1 MNPDECLKLLVVDD
15 EEGMRLGME
24 RGLRDHTFS
33 IPEFGTEVCYD
44 ITLAEDGETAV
55 AILKEKVFDLV
66 LLDYKLPGINGI
78 DVLAIIQAEQPETT
92 VIMVTAFASLEV
104 AVSATKNGAYD
115 FLAKPFSPRELR
127 DVVSKASQHIMT
139 LREARK
145 LADKN
150 RKIRFEFISVL
161 AHELKS
167 PLAAVENYLNLMD
180 QRISGDDLATYDHAI
195 KRSLSRLGGMRKMIL
210 DLLDLTRL
218 ESGHFQSH
226 PEWVDLRDT
235 LASAYENMASLASE
249 MDVNLDSK
257 FRGDCKVYGVPAEVE
272 ILLNNFISNAIKY
285 NQEGGSVGVYTT
297 SNDSEVVI
305 QIKDTG
311 IGMTP
316 EESAQLF
323 GEFVRIRNDKTRNIS
338 GSGLG
343 LSIVKKIIH
352 NLDGHVDVEST
363 PDVGT
368 TFTITLPLPK
378 IQTEGFQSS
387 GKQILL

>member
-15 EEGMRLGME
+15 EEGMRLGMQ
-24 RGLRDHTFS
+24 RGLKQHTFI

-44 ITLAEDGETAV
+44 ITLAEDGETAIE
-55 AILKEKVFDLV
+55 ILKETVFDLI

-78 DVLAIIQAEQPETT
+78 DVLEFLQAEQPEAT

-127 DVVSKASQHIMT
+127 SVVSKASQHIMT
-139 LREARK
+139 IREARK

-150 RKIRFEFISVL
+150 RKIRFEFISIL

-167 PLAAVENYLNLMD
+167 PLAAVENYLNIMD
-180 QRISGDDLATYDHAI
+180 QRISGDELATYDHAI

-226 PEWVDLRDT
+226 PEWVDLREVLEAT
-235 LASAYENMASLASE
+235 FENMTTLSSE
-249 MDVNLDSK
+249 MDVKLDSQLK
-257 FRGDCKVYGVPAEVE
+257 GDCKVFGVTAEVE
-272 ILLNNFISNAIKY
+272 ILLNNFVSNAIKY
-285 NQEGGSVGVYTT
+285 NRKGGSVSVDVFSDNAGVFM
-297 SNDSEVVI
+297 EV
-305 QIKDTG
+305 KDTG
-311 IGMTP
+311 IGMAP
-316 EESAQLF
+316 EEVSQLF
-323 GEFVRIRNDKTRNIS
+323 GEFVRIRNDKTRNIP

-343 LSIVKKIIH
+343 LSIVKKIIR
-352 NLDGHVDVEST
+352 NLDGHVEVEST

-368 TFTITLPLPK
+368 IFKITLPFPVAEGTDAPK
-378 IQTEGFQSS
+378 NR
-387 GKQILL
+387 ILL

>member
-15 EEGMRLGME
+15 EEGMRLGMQ
-24 RGLRDHTFS
+24 RGLKHHTFT

-44 ITLAEDGETAV
+44 ITVAEDGETAV
-55 AILKEKVFDLV
+55 EILKEDIFDLI
-66 LLDYKLPGINGI
+66 LLDYKLPGINGL
-78 DVLAIIQAEQPETT
+78 DVLEFVQSEQPEST

-115 FLAKPFSPRELR
+115 FLAKPFSPHELR
-127 DVVSKASQHIMT
+127 NVVSKASQHIMT

-180 QRISGDDLATYDHAI
+180 QRISGDDLETYDHAI

-226 PEWVDLRDT
+226 PEWVDLHDT
-235 LASAYENMASLASE
+235 LEVAFENMSALAAE
-249 MDVNLDSK
+249 LNINLSSK
-257 FRGDCKVYGVPAEVE
+257 LQGKSKVFGVPAEIE

-285 NQEGGSVGVYTT
+285 NRQDGSVVVDIH
-297 SNDSEVVI
+297 SNETEVTIAV
-305 QIKDTG
+305 KDTG
-311 IGMTP
+311 IGMSA
-316 EESAQLF
+316 EEVSQLF
-323 GEFVRIRNDKTRNIS
+323 GEFVRIRNDKTRNIQ

-343 LSIVKKIIH
+343 LSIVKKILR
-352 NLDGHVDVEST
+352 NLDGRVEVDST
-363 PDVGT
+363 PDVGS
-368 TFTITLPLPK
+368 TFSVIIPFPVG
-378 IQTEGFQSS
+378 ESNA
-387 GKQILL
+387 